1 MCSCH
6 EIVILHH
13 KSPDASPGDCGFR
26 RPPILVRHS
35 IVISNGLSG
44 SRARRHHKLVL
55 IFRAENGPQGLRG
68 GAHAA

>member
-26 RPPILVRHS
+26 RHPHFGKAQHS
-35 IVISNGLSG
+35 NFK
-44 SRARRHHKLVL
+44 RPFRFARQATSQASFD
-55 IFRAENGPQGLRG
+55 IPS
-68 GAHAA
+68 